1 MRSNKILSY
10 FRVLLLAVSFLF
22 LTGCYTAKVN
32 TVSVSSETPSLEL
45 ESTTSSYQSFSSQED
60 TLSSEVSL
68 EEHWESEVSAMKI
81 QISFGEFTFTAIPAS
96 NPSAQAFL
104 TLLEDGP
111 VTVQMRDYANMEKVG
126 PLGTDLPRSDK
137 TITTQPGDIILYQGN
152 QITIYY
158 DTNTWS
164 FTKLAQIENTTGE
177 ELYQALGSGDVEVTF
192 SLLS

>member
-10 FRVLLLAVSFLF
+10 FRVLLLAVFFLF
-22 LTGCYTAKVN
+22 LTGCHTAKDN
-32 TVSVSSETPSLEL
+32 TVSVSSGTPTIEL
-45 ESTTSSYQSFSSQED
+45 ESTTSSQED

-104 TLLEDGP
+104 ALLKDGP

-126 PLGTDLPRSDK
+126 ALGTDLPRSDK